1 MTDKPTLKCWIVG
14 GTNGSGKT
22 SIYQNS
28 SELIGSGEFVNADI
42 VARQI
47 SPHDTDTASLAAGRR
62 VIERLDHLISKQ
74 ENFVYETTLS
84 SKQSINSMSKA
95 RTSGYRVGLLFVVL
109 SNVGLNVK
117 RVHER
122 VSRGGHSIPDDV
134 IRRRYGRAIANL
146 PTAIRIAHETVVF
159 ENSGATP
166 VKLISLVDGNIVQNT
181 LDEVI
186 ISNCEIAKA
195 VSNALDLPLDNVF
208 KAARPT

>member
-1 MTDKPTLKCWIVG
+1 MTDKPTLKCWIIG
-14 GTNGSGKT
+14 GTNGSGKS

-47 SPHDTDTASLAAGRR
+47 SPHDTDAASLIAGRR
-62 VIERLDHLISKQ
+62 VIERLDQLISKR

-84 SKQSINSMSKA
+84 SRQSIDVMSTA
-95 RTSGYRVGLLFVVL
+95 RTSGYRVGLLFIIL
-109 SNVGLNVK
+109 SSVGLNVK

-146 PTAIRIAHETVVF
+146 PAAIRIAHETVIF

-166 VKLISLVDGNIVQNT
+166 ARLISLVDGNVLQNT
-181 LDEVI
+181 LDEAI
-186 ISNCEIAKA
+186 ISNCEIAEA
-195 VSNALDLPLDNVF
+195 VGNALELPLDNVF
-208 KAARPT
+208 KAAKPT

>member
-47 SPHDTDTASLAAGRR
+47 LPHDTDTASLAAGRR

-95 RTSGYRVGLLFVVL
+95 RTFRL
-109 SNVGLNVK
+109 SCRTAFHNSQQRRL
-117 RVHER
+117 ER
-122 VSRGGHSIPDDV
+122 
-134 IRRRYGRAIANL
+134 
-146 PTAIRIAHETVVF
+146 ETR
-159 ENSGATP
+159 T
-166 VKLISLVDGNIVQNT
+166 
-181 LDEVI
+181 
-186 ISNCEIAKA
+186 
-195 VSNALDLPLDNVF
+195 
-208 KAARPT
+208 

>member
-14 GTNGSGKT
+14 GTNGSGKS

-47 SPHDTDTASLAAGRR
+47 SPHDTDTASLIAGRR
-62 VIERLDHLISKQ
+62 VIERLGQLISKR

-84 SKQSINSMSKA
+84 SNQSIDLMFTA
-95 RTSGYRVGLLFVVL
+95 RTSGYRVGLLFVTL

-166 VKLISLVDGNIVQNT
+166 VKLISLVDGYIVQNT
-181 LDEVI
+181 LDEAI
-186 ISNCEIAKA
+186 ISNCEIAEA
-195 VSNALDLPLDNVF
+195 VSNALDLQLDNVF
-208 KAARPT
+208 KAAKPT

>member
-1 MTDKPTLKCWIVG
+1 MTDQATLKCWIVG
-14 GTNGSGKT
+14 GTNGSGKS

-28 SELIGSGEFVNADI
+28 SELRGSGEFVNADL

-47 SPHDTDTASLAAGRR
+47 SPHNTDTASLIAGRR
-62 VIERLDHLISKQ
+62 VIERLDYLISKR

-84 SKQSINSMSKA
+84 SKQSIELISTVRNC
-95 RTSGYRVGLLFVVL
+95 GYRVGLFFVIL

-146 PTAIRIAHETVVF
+146 PIAIRIAHETVVF
-159 ENSGATP
+159 DNSGATP
-166 VKLISLVDGNIVQNT
+166 VKLISLVDGNIIQNT
-181 LDEVI
+181 LDEAT
-186 ISNCEIAKA
+186 ISNCEIAEA
-195 VSNALDLPLDNVF
+195 VSNALNLPLHRVF
-208 KAARPT
+208 KAAKSA